1 MHVRVWSGAIRTFGA
16 CVLTVCLALPLAG
29 AALAGSTATV
39 LSDPKG
45 RTVYSEPVTFSA
57 RVTGAT
63 PSGTVTFRD
72 GDTPLAT
79 RTVSRLR
86 SQDSLATG
94 DGHTCAV
101 TVAGGVQCW
110 GLNNFGQLGDGTT
123 NDRLTAGAVTGLAA
137 GVVAVAAGDA
147 HACAL
152 TATGA
157 VRCWGNNS
165 WGQLGDGSMTYRTA
179 PVPVAGLSSGVVAI
193 SAGAIHTCALTATGA
208 VKCWGYNGAG
218 TLGDGTIATRTM
230 PVQAVGLTSGIAAI
244 AAGGAHT
251 CALTA
256 DDGVLCWGH
265 NNAGQVGD
273 GTRVARFTPVQV
285 VGLSTGVTA
294 ISTGEGHACALTKTG
309 IMKCWGHNSAGQLGR
324 GAGSGSCC
332 EETPAPVVGLS
343 AVPVEIAAFRYNSC
357 AIAASGAAQCWGIN
371 GSGQLG
377 NGTTNANFA
386 VPVPQTVI
394 AAGLI
399 GIEGGYESTCALTAA
414 AGLLCWGNND
424 YGQFGDG
431 TIDESLT
438 PVPVTGF
445 GSGTVMIASGASFT
459 TSKLDAGYHPISARY
474 SGDGG
479 NAPSTSATVVHVV
492 SKAKTKTSVNAK
504 PRKPRVGQLVR
515 LPIQVKAVPPA
526 TAKPV
531 GFAIVKDGRKKLGK
545 VKVKN
550 GRAGLRTRGLK
561 AGKRRIK
568 VLYTG
573 DKNWVDSRASKTLVV
588 RK

>member
-1 MHVRVWSGAIRTFGA
+1 MHIRAWPGAIRTFRA
-16 CVLTVCLALPLAG
+16 CVSTVFLALPLAD
-29 AALAGSTATV
+29 AAVAGPTTTI

-63 PSGTVTFRD
+63 PSGTVMFRN
-72 GDTPLAT
+72 GGTTLAT
-79 RTVSRLR
+79 RAVGRLP

-123 NDRLTAGAVTGLAA
+123 TDSLTAVAVTGLAS

-157 VRCWGNNS
+157 VKCWGNNS
-165 WGQLGDGSMTYRTA
+165 WGQLGDGSMSYRTE
-179 PVPVAGLSSGVVAI
+179 PVSVASLSSGVVAI
-193 SAGAIHTCALTATGA
+193 STGAMHSCALTATGA
-208 VKCWGYNGAG
+208 VRCWGYNGAG
-218 TLGDGTIATRTM
+218 TLGDGTFATRTM
-230 PVQAVGLTSGIAAI
+230 PVQVVGLTSGIAAI

-256 DDGVLCWGH
+256 EDGVLCWGH

-273 GTRVARFTPVQV
+273 GTRVTRFEPVQV

-294 ISTGEGHACALTKTG
+294 ISTGEGHSCALTKAG
-309 IMKCWGHNSAGQLGR
+309 IMSCWGHNSAGQLGR
-324 GAGSGSCC
+324 GASG

-343 AVPVEIAAFRYNSC
+343 AVPVAIAAFRYNSC

-377 NGTTNANFA
+377 NGTTNGNFA
-386 VPVPQTVI
+386 VPVPQNVI

-399 GIEGGYESTCALTAA
+399 EIEGGYDSTCGLTAA
-414 AGLLCWGNND
+414 AGLMCWGNND

-445 GSGTVMIASGASFT
+445 GVGTVMIASGASFT
-459 TSKLDAGYHPISARY
+459 TSALDAGYHPISAHY

-479 NAPSTSATVVHVV
+479 NAPGTSATVVHVV
-492 SKAKTKTSVNAK
+492 GKAKTETSVSAR
-504 PRKPRVGQLVR
+504 PRKPKAGGLVR
-515 LPIQVKAVPPA
+515 LPIQVKAISPA

-531 GFAIVKDGRKKLGK
+531 GLATVKDGRKKLGT

-550 GRAGLRTRGLK
+550 GKAGLRARGLK
-561 AGKRRIK
+561 AGKRKITVFYK
-568 VLYTG
+568 G
-573 DKNWVDSRASKTLVV
+573 DKNWLGSRASMRLVV